1 MPKRGNDR
9 VYAQGGPK
17 VPRNYVTDSRERDRE
32 NTFEGVF
39 REIDSL
45 HEIIEEGNS
54 DTVAEL
60 FQYSIEKD
68 QINVKF
74 DDINVKFDEA
84 EVSSK
89 AILDL
94 VAGYQEDSITSFDK
108 LEEKILE
115 DHTKLEEK
123 IERYQTELEGK
134 INRYRTELV
143 DLAANLRDSLDMLN
157 QEQPPIIARMKNS
170 KKRIKKSKKHKSKN
184 QKKTKR
190 KKNK

>member
-74 DDINVKFDEA
+74 DEA
-84 EVSSK
+84 EASSK

-94 VAGYQEDSITSFDK
+94 VADYQEDSITSFDK